1 MKPRSETTTEEEAA
15 AAALIPGLP
24 EDVAELCLV
33 RVPFPYQTLARSV
46 SAAWNRALSRPSFL
60 SRARSSSSSSS
71 PFLFVFAFHPVSL
84 RLQCQALDPVSRRWF
99 LLPQIPL
106 PSSPSP
112 SSHGGGGDGAPP
124 PPPPPLH
131 PASCAFASLPSRG
144 ELFVLAPRPAALLLA
159 YRAATNSWTPAAAA
173 AAAPGP
179 FLAAGA
185 VAGRIL
191 AASGDGAA
199 ARYDPE
205 ADRWEPAPGLRRG
218 MARYDAAVVAGRRMY
233 VTEGWAWPFDA
244 APRGAV
250 FDADRDAWAEMPPGM
265 REGWTGASAVVGD
278 DRLFVVAE
286 YGDRRLKS
294 YDAARD
300 SWRGVAG
307 PGVPPDLPRP
317 FAVAGD
323 RSGRIFVVGRGL
335 DVAVATVLP
344 PPARREE
351 EGERWWE
358 RGEAPLR
365 LRPPRPAT
373 LSVRSIRRE
382 EDINSEE
389 NKTESLPEKPM
400 GTANG
405 VLDNDLAYHVRSPQA
420 RKHTALALTV
430 NVE

>member
-1 MKPRSETTTEEEAA
+1 MKPRSEATTEEEAA

-99 LLPQIPL
+99 LLPQIPSL
-106 PSSPSP
+106 FPSP
-112 SSHGGGGDGAPP
+112 PPMAEAAMAP
-124 PPPPPLH
+124 LLLLLRRSTR
-131 PASCAFASLPSRG
+131 SCAFASLPSRG
-144 ELFVLAPRPAALLLA
+144 ELFVLAPRPPALLLA
-159 YRAATNSWTPAAAA
+159 YRAATNSWTPAAAAA

-344 PPARREE
+344 PAAAAAEE
-351 EGERWWE
+351 RVEWE
-358 RGEAPLR
+358 VVKAP
-365 LRPPRPAT
+365 PSFA
-373 LSVRSIRRE
+373 
-382 EDINSEE
+382 
-389 NKTESLPEKPM
+389 
-400 GTANG
+400 
-405 VLDNDLAYHVRSPQA
+405 DLAPCNAQVLY
-420 RKHTALALTV
+420 L
-430 NVE
+430 

>member
-106 PSSPSP
+106 PSSP
-112 SSHGGGGDGAPP
+112 
-124 PPPPPLH
+124 PPPL
-131 PASCAFASLPSRG
+131 PLLPWRRRRWRPSSSSSAAPPR
-144 ELFVLAPRPAALLLA
+144 LLRLRLPPLPRRALRPRAAPRRAPPRLPRRHQLLDPRRRRGRRAGAL
-159 YRAATNSWTPAAAA
+159 PC
-173 AAAPGP
+173 
-179 FLAAGA
+179 AGA

-218 MARYDAAVVAGRRMY
+218 MSRYDAAVVAGRRMY

-250 FDADRDAWAEMPPGM
+250 FDADRDAWAEMPPGCA
-265 REGWTGASAVVGD
+265 RGGRARAPSSATTGSSSWPSTATAASSPTTPPATPG
-278 DRLFVVAE
+278 A
-286 YGDRRLKS
+286 GSPARRPT
-294 YDAARD
+294 
-300 SWRGVAG
+300 G
-307 PGVPPDLPRP
+307 PSPP

-344 PPARREE
+344 SPP
-351 EGERWWE
+351 
-358 RGEAPLR
+358 
-365 LRPPRPAT
+365 PPRRGW
-373 LSVRSIRRE
+373 SGRW
-382 EDINSEE
+382 
-389 NKTESLPEKPM
+389 
-400 GTANG
+400 
-405 VLDNDLAYHVRSPQA
+405 
-420 RKHTALALTV
+420 
-430 NVE
+430 